1 MHQTLSNMISHTRTL
16 AVEERGLS
24 FYMNEGCHAEADREV
39 DATFRAVRVVG
50 SWMIMPPDGRGGVL
64 VSTYPE
70 PAGVCF
76 AMRGLF
82 RVRLVRGGGGRV

>member
-1 MHQTLSNMISHTRTL
+1 
-16 AVEERGLS
+16 
-24 FYMNEGCHAEADREV
+24 MNEGCHAEADREV

-50 SWMIMPPDGRGGVL
+50 SWMTMPPDGRGGVL
-64 VSTYPE
+64 VSAYLE

-82 RVRLVRGGGGRV
+82 RVRLVGGGGGGV

>member
-1 MHQTLSNMISHTRTL
+1 MISHTRTL

-39 DATFRAVRVVG
+39 DATFRAVRVFG
-50 SWMIMPPDGRGGVL
+50 SWMTMPPDGRGGVL

-82 RVRLVRGGGGRV
+82 RVRLVRGEGGRV

>member
-1 MHQTLSNMISHTRTL
+1 MISHTRTL

-39 DATFRAVRVVG
+39 GATFRKVRVVG
-50 SWMIMPPDGRGGVL
+50 SWMTMPPDGRGGVL

>member
-1 MHQTLSNMISHTRTL
+1 MISHTRTL

-39 DATFRAVRVVG
+39 DATFRKVRVVG
-50 SWMIMPPDGRGGVL
+50 SWMTMPPDGRGGVL

-82 RVRLVRGGGGRV
+82 RVRLVRGEGGRV